1 MSPRS
6 PVPACA
12 PAAAPG
18 WSAERLA
25 AQLDVLEN
33 QRDRDVEEV
42 LAEGVALQRAAEAIP
57 DPALARRA
65 ELLQADMLDRLGETQ
80 RAVRMLW
87 AVHGWAAERDCRPV
101 LARSHLLLSRTHHNL
116 GDMSACLEHAVSAVE
131 YLGEDAPP
139 DRRAHYVAKLADAL
153 GWAGSFDAAR
163 ERYRQAER
171 LAVAAGNPER
181 EMMVLNNLAYTEYE
195 AGEFNAAWTVVERMF
210 AFRDRTGREFDGN
223 DLDTI
228 SRIQLALGRHADAEK
243 TVLQAI
249 ATYGHMRNR
258 EADCM
263 AEYLLTLATARRG
276 LGALYGAQASLDHG
290 LALCEERAL
299 GDVRVRVL
307 QEQAELYAAAGD
319 YRRAFATYK
328 AFHRAEEAQRS
339 AQQEAQARTRQAIFE
354 TTEARQHAERF
365 REQARTDPLTGLPNR
380 RYVDEELPFVLARAE
395 AAGVPVTVALADL
408 DHFKRIN
415 DTLSHDVGDRVL
427 ATVGELLRAGL
438 RTDGFVARLGGEEF
452 LVVLPGL
459 GASQAEYRLDVLRNG
474 IRAHDWVPL
483 TGELPVTVSIGAVCL
498 APGDRAGQAELLG
511 AADHNLYAAKRCGRD
526 RVVADTFVV
535 R

>member
-1 MSPRS
+1 
-6 PVPACA
+6 
-12 PAAAPG
+12 
-18 WSAERLA
+18 
-25 AQLDVLEN
+25 
-33 QRDRDVEEV
+33 
-42 LAEGVALQRAAEAIP
+42 
-57 DPALARRA
+57 
-65 ELLQADMLDRLGETQ
+65 ELLRADMLDRLGETQ

-181 EMMVLNNLAYTEYE
+181 QIMVLNNLAYTEYE

-276 LGALYGAQASLDHG
+276 LGALYGAQASLDHS

-299 GDVRVRVL
+299 G
-307 QEQAELYAAAGD
+307 
-319 YRRAFATYK
+319 
-328 AFHRAEEAQRS
+328 
-339 AQQEAQARTRQAIFE
+339 
-354 TTEARQHAERF
+354 
-365 REQARTDPLTGLPNR
+365 
-380 RYVDEELPFVLARAE
+380 
-395 AAGVPVTVALADL
+395 DL

-498 APGDRAGQAELLG
+498 APGD
-511 AADHNLYAAKRCGRD
+511 
-526 RVVADTFVV
+526 
-535 R
+535 

>member
-1 MSPRS
+1 
-6 PVPACA
+6 
-12 PAAAPG
+12 
-18 WSAERLA
+18 
-25 AQLDVLEN
+25 
-33 QRDRDVEEV
+33 
-42 LAEGVALQRAAEAIP
+42 
-57 DPALARRA
+57 
-65 ELLQADMLDRLGETQ
+65 MLDRLGETR
-80 RAVRMLW
+80 RAVRILW
-87 AVHGWAAERDCRPV
+87 AAHGWATERDCRPV

-181 EMMVLNNLAYTEYE
+181 QIMVLNNLAYTEYE

-276 LGALYGAQASLDHG
+276 LGALYGAQASLDHS